1 MKIKRI
7 ATILFNSLLLLI
19 CSYTTAQQQSNTLLQ
34 LLQIAETNYPLLKS
48 KMQSVQAAQ
57 KAVDVSKN
65 TKLPSLD
72 AAYQMNYATYN
83 NITGMAYP
91 QFLIPISGP
100 PSASN
105 NFSGVFG
112 SAATLLFNWQPV
124 TFGLREAQIAYS
136 QTGVKYAVAD
146 AANELLQ
153 HKVKVVNAY
162 LDALTYYELIKV
174 YEENIVRANTNLSI
188 AKTLVV
194 SGIKPGV
201 DTALFSAELSKSK
214 IDLLNI
220 NKNAAQAI
228 ITLSQLLATSDN
240 ILIADSS
247 YFSKLPANIAAV
259 DTAKNPLLLLYNTSI
274 EMGKAKRKTIAKTTS
289 PTLGV
294 WATTYARGSGINY
307 NGNVKSLDGLGF
319 QRFNYGAGVQLS
331 IPLLQSLKIKPQLQ
345 QQDFL
350 IKADE
355 EKLNELTLQLNK
367 QLQTADTTLTYAIAV
382 ATESPALVTAA
393 TYAYNAMQSRYNSG
407 LTNYADL
414 IQTQYNLLKAQTDLK
429 TAYMAVW
436 KTLLYKAAV
445 KGDINLFLNQVK

>member
-1 MKIKRI
+1 MK
-7 ATILFNSLLLLI
+7 
-19 CSYTTAQQQSNTLLQ
+19 AQQQSNSLPQILQ
-34 LLQIAETNYPLLKS
+34 LAETNYPLLKS
-48 KMQSVQAAQ
+48 KMQSVQAAK

-105 NFSGVFG
+105 TFGGVFG
-112 SAATLLFNWQPV
+112 SAASLLFNWQPV

-153 HKVKVVNAY
+153 HKIKVVNVY
-162 LDALTYYELIKV
+162 LDALTYTELIKV
-174 YEENIVRANTNLSI
+174 YEENIMRASTNLSI
-188 AKTLVV
+188 AKTLVI

-201 DTALFSAELSKSK
+201 DTALFSAELSKAK

-220 NKNAAQAI
+220 KKNASQAI
-228 ITLSQLLATSDN
+228 INLSQLLATNDN
-240 ILIADSS
+240 ISIADSS
-247 YFSKLPANIAAV
+247 FFSKLPADIAGS
-259 DTAKNPLLLLYNTSI
+259 DTAKNPLLSLYSTSI
-274 EMGKAKRKTIAKTTS
+274 ELGKAKRKSIAKSTS

-294 WATTYARGSGINY
+294 WATTYARGSGISY
-307 NGNVKSLDGLGF
+307 NGNVKTFDGLSL

-331 IPLLQSLKIKPQLQ
+331 VPLLQAAKIKPQLQ

-355 EKLNELTLQLNK
+355 EKLNELTLQLNT
-367 QLQTADTTLTYAIAV
+367 QLQTADTTLKYAIAV
-382 ATESPALVTAA
+382 VKESPALVNAA
-393 TYAYNAMQSRYNSG
+393 MYAYTAMQSRYNSG
-407 LTNYADL
+407 LTNYAD
-414 IQTQYNLLKAQTDLK
+414 ITQAQYNLLKAEADYK

>member
-1 MKIKRI
+1 MKY
-7 ATILFNSLLLLI
+7 LLLI
-19 CSYTTAQQQSNTLLQ
+19 LLVFTYFPSNAQTQNNQSLQQLLQ
-34 LLQIAETNYPLLKS
+34 LAETKYPLLKS
-48 KMQSVQAAQ
+48 KIQSVQAAQ
-57 KAVDVSKN
+57 KTVDVSKN

-72 AAYQMNYATYN
+72 AAYQLNYATYN

-100 PSASN
+100 PSSN
-105 NFSGVFG
+105 NTFSGVFG
-112 SAATLLFNWQPV
+112 SAASLLLNWQPI
-124 TFGLREAQIAYS
+124 TFGQREAQIAYS
-136 QTGVKYAVAD
+136 QTGVKYAMAD

-153 HKVKVVNAY
+153 HKVKVANAY
-162 LDALTYYELIKV
+162 LDALTYVELIKV

-188 AKTLVV
+188 AKTLVI

-201 DTALFSAELSKSK
+201 DTALFSAELSKAK

-220 NKNAAQAI
+220 KKNAAQAV
-228 ITLSQLLATSDN
+228 ITLSQLSAITETIS
-240 ILIADSS
+240 IADSS
-247 YFSKLPANIAAV
+247 YFTKLPANIIGS
-259 DTAKNPLLLLYNTSI
+259 DTSKNPLLSLYNTSI
-274 EMGKAKRKTIAKTTS
+274 ELGKAKRKSIAKTTS

-307 NGNVKSLDGLGF
+307 NGTVKVLDGLGL

-367 QLQTADTTLTYAIAV
+367 QLQTADTTLVYAIAV
-382 ATESPALVTAA
+382 AKESPVLVNAA

-414 IQTQYNLLKAQTDLK
+414 IQAQYNLLKAATDYK
-429 TAYMAVW
+429 TSYMAVW

>member
-1 MKIKRI
+1 MKLQRI
-7 ATILFNSLLLLI
+7 AGILIYSMTMLI
-19 CSYTTAQQQSNTLLQ
+19 SVNVTAQQPTTLNQ
-34 LLQIAETNYPLLKS
+34 LLQQAEANYPLIKS
-48 KMQSVQAAQ
+48 KIQSVQAAQ
-57 KAVDVSKN
+57 KAVDVSKS

-105 NFSGVFG
+105 SFSGVFG

-124 TFGLREAQIAYS
+124 TFGLREAQITYS
-136 QTGVKYAVAD
+136 QTGVKYAMAD

-153 HKVKVVNAY
+153 HKIKVANAY
-162 LDALTYYELIKV
+162 LDALTYEELIKV
-174 YEENIVRANTNLSI
+174 YEENIIRASTNLSI

-201 DTALFSAELSKSK
+201 DTALFSSELSKAK

-220 NKNAAQAI
+220 KRNAAQAI
-228 ITLSQLLATSDN
+228 ITLSQLLAVTDN
-240 ILIADSS
+240 IVIADSS
-247 YFSKLPANIAAV
+247 YFSKLPANIV
-259 DTAKNPLLLLYNTSI
+259 GSDTTKNPLLSMYSTSI
-274 EMGKAKRKTIAKTTS
+274 ELGKARRKSIAKTTS
-289 PTLGV
+289 PTLGA
-294 WATTYARGSGINY
+294 WATTFARGSGINY
-307 NGNVKSLDGLGF
+307 NGTVKALDGLGL

-350 IKADE
+350 IRADE
-355 EKLNELTLQLNK
+355 EKLNELTLQLDR

-382 ATESPALVTAA
+382 AKESPMLVNAA
-393 TYAYNAMQSRYNSG
+393 IYAYTAMQSRYNSG
-407 LTNYADL
+407 LTNYADV
-414 IQTQYNLLKAQTDLK
+414 IQAQYNLLKAETDYK
-429 TAYMAVW
+429 TSFMAVW
-436 KTLLYKAAV
+436 KTLLYKSAV